1 MQTKEI
7 LKELVSFNTI
17 KDNQNE
23 EIMNY
28 IQKLLEAKGF
38 KVEYKSKCL
47 IKWNRLEL

>member
-17 KDNQNE
+17 KDKQNE

-28 IQKLLEAKGF
+28 IQKLLETK
-38 KVEYKSKCL
+38 
-47 IKWNRLEL
+47 R

>member
-28 IQKLLEAKGF
+28 IQKLLEVKGWQF
-38 KVEYKSKCL
+38 L
-47 IKWNRLEL
+47 RL

>member
-28 IQKLLEAKGF
+28 IQKLLEAKRW
-38 KVEYKSKCL
+38 VEK
-47 IKWNRLEL
+47 